1 MDRYMCDRAPK
12 RGTGVIEVE
21 LRAVPQGEKEYVPVA
36 RLTVADDG
44 QLTTWDPEGLIP
56 TDVPVLVATPGGGLR
71 RVSVEEDPATYAR
84 HMDTILRT
92 GYLVPVV
99 TADTGQPA

>member
-1 MDRYMCDRAPK
+1 M
-12 RGTGVIEVE
+12 IEVE

-56 TDVPVLVATPGGGLR
+56 LEVPALVAKTGGGRR
-71 RVSVEEDPATYAR
+71 RVSVEEDPATYVR

-92 GYLVPVV
+92 GYLVPVI
-99 TADTGQPA
+99 TTDTGQPA